1 MTLETIAR
9 DLDDAGILATD
20 TVDVFVP
27 IRKADADLLI
37 GLARKVGQLDNLWDQ
52 AYDDDVVLVDALDEM
67 FAAWD
72 LLQELS

>member
-1 MTLETIAR
+1 MTVETIAR
-9 DLDDAGILATD
+9 DLADAPTFAKIDGVVWIVVA
-20 TVDVFVP
+20 
-27 IRKADADLLI
+27 KADTELLV